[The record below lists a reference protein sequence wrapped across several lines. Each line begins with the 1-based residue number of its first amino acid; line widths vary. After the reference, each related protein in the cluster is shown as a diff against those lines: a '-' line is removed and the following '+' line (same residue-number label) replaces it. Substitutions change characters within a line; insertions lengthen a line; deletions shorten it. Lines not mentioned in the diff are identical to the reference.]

1 MIGRTRKFCC
11 SPEDL
16 STAAATLSRPKVRV
30 ASRLDRD
37 GKWVHRVI
45 LREEEKEND
54 KDKLRKL
61 LLLQDFLDYLPSLV
75 IPVLVPRYFANLK
88 IDSTTI

>member
-1 MIGRTRKFCC
+1 M
-11 SPEDL
+11 
-16 STAAATLSRPKVRV
+16 
-30 ASRLDRD
+30 
-37 GKWVHRVI
+37 HRVL
-45 LREEEKEND
+45 LREEEEEND